1 MFSGRILQKKNMH
14 YYEKG
19 LVFKMD
25 ILQGKHFSIT
35 DPQGINTVIY
45 QINKTEKEY
54 LKDYPKYTVSRLDY
68 TAEIRGDATRK
79 TYFVDDPSPDR
90 KPTCNFFICKRKGCN

>member
-1 MFSGRILQKKNMH
+1 MVNFTNEKHAL
-14 YYEKG
+14 YEKG
-19 LVFKMD
+19 MVFKMD

-45 QINKTEKEY
+45 QINKTEKEF

-79 TYFVDDPSPDR
+79 TYFVDDPAPER
-90 KPTCNFFICKRKGCN
+90 KSACNFFVW